1 MNRYL
6 LNIAYMGKPFLGAQ
20 RQLKGGSPRPPD
32 PYTVQGRLEMGLKQ
46 LNPCNDPIVAM
57 SSRTDAGVSA
67 INATCHADL
76 YRKNGTLYDPLSVTL
91 CLNKYFKKR
100 DVPIRVLRTCIVPP
114 DFHCGTR
121 SISRTYLYRL
131 TIAKANQL
139 NIAPNCH
146 YIPIEEWDRSLF
158 YCTNTF
164 NVETMRDAAKLLEG
178 YHDFR
183 TFMGTFN
190 GCLDKVTRKYIEEI
204 KIVQNTDRGYSPYS
218 WPQFIQHPKSEFLFL
233 DIYVKG
239 KGFLYRQVRR
249 SVASLVAVAQ
259 GERVTVERARGTPR
273 GRDQWSSS
281 RSDHRSHERYGPP
294 TRTNYRLIVENL
306 SSRISWQDL
315 KDYMRQAGE
324 VTYADAHKQHRNE
337 GVVEFASFSDMK
349 NAIDK
354 LDDTE
359 LNGRR
364 IRLVEDKSTKRRRSA
379 SYSSRSRSRSRS
391 AKRSRS
397 RSRSR
402 RSSRSKSKS
411 RSRSRSGS
419 VKNDRKSRSR
429 SASHKKSVD
438 RSRSNSRK
446 KSVERSRSRSH
457 SRSPDNKRSKSREE
471 SKERSRSRSASKG
484 RSKSRSRSRSAN

>member
-1 MNRYL
+1 MVGSRVYV
-6 LNIAYMGKPFLGAQ
+6 
-20 RQLKGGSPRPPD
+20 GGL
-32 PYTVQGRLEMGLKQ
+32 PYGTTERDLERFFRGYGRMRDVL
-46 LNPCNDPIVAM
+46 I
-57 SSRTDAGVSA
+57 
-67 INATCHADL
+67 
-76 YRKNGTLYDPLSVTL
+76 KNGYG
-91 CLNKYFKKR
+91 F
-100 DVPIRVLRTCIVPP
+100 
-114 DFHCGTR
+114 
-121 SISRTYLYRL
+121 
-131 TIAKANQL
+131 
-139 NIAPNCH
+139 
-146 YIPIEEWDRSLF
+146 
-158 YCTNTF
+158 
-164 NVETMRDAAKLLEG
+164 VEFDDHRDADDAVYELNGKKLL
-178 YHDFR
+178 
-183 TFMGTFN
+183 
-190 GCLDKVTRKYIEEI
+190 
-204 KIVQNTDRGYSPYS
+204 
-218 WPQFIQHPKSEFLFL
+218 
-233 DIYVKG
+233 
-239 KGFLYRQVRR
+239 
-249 SVASLVAVAQ
+249 

-337 GVVEFASFSDMK
+337 GVVEFASYSDMK

-419 VKNDRKSRSR
+419 AKNDRKSRSR

-484 RSKSRSRSRSAN
+484 RSKSRIMSFLDALKAKRDRLKPTETYVTSVDGKVYKQTKDSFEFVKNQAGYVVDTKPDKVPAKIVDYLYLGSQDCCEKEVLEEYSIKFVLSIGVEASTRYEGITYQFVDCLDLPETDLEKPLRECVPFIKNAINKHCNVLVHCNAGVSRSSSIVIGYLILDKGYTFSEAYEVVRSARSCIKPNVGFERQLRCLDKCFKN